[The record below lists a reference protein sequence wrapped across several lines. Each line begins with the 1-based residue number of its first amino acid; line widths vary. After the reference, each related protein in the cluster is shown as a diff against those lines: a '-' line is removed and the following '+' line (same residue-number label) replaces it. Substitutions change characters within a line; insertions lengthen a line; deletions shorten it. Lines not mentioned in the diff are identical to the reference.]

1 MALAAGARLGSY
13 EILSALGSGGMGEV
27 YRARDTKLDREVAI
41 KVLPAEFS
49 RDSDRLRRFEH
60 EARAAAALNH
70 PNIVTIFSVE
80 EADGMR
86 FLTMELVD
94 GKSLAGLIPK
104 RGMELDR
111 LLGIAIPLT
120 DAISAAHHAGITHRD
135 LKPANVMIASDG
147 RVKVLDFG
155 LAKRTPVSPL
165 DVARLSAVPTM
176 TEIAEGRIV
185 GTVAYMSPE
194 QAQGTAVDQR
204 SDIFSLGIILYE
216 MATGERPFTGS
227 TSISI
232 LSSIVKDTPR
242 LATEVKPD
250 LPRELSR
257 IIRRCLMKDPEYRFQ
272 TAKDLRNDL
281 IELKQERDS
290 AVSQIAVN
298 GRAPRAGVGRAAREQ
313 ALRIVAVRAIGVLV
327 VAVLV
332 ARMWFG
338 RGSPASGAI
347 DSLAVLPFVNV
358 GGDPNTEYLS
368 DGITENLINGFSQ
381 LPKLRVVP
389 RARVFHYKGRESE
402 PEKVGRELNVLAVLT
417 GRIVQHGDDLIIQVD
432 LVDVPNDSQLWGRQY
447 TTRFSEIIT
456 LQDQIATA
464 VAEKLGLS
472 PTREEQKR
480 LTKRY
485 TKNAEAHQLYL
496 RGRYLW
502 NRRTADT
509 VRHAAQYFQQ
519 AIERDP
525 GYALAWA
532 GLADCYG
539 VYAIYSIQS
548 NKDSIPRA
556 KEAAAK
562 ALELDETLAEAHAS
576 LGYAEGY
583 EWDWSGAEREFQ
595 RAIALD
601 PSYPTAHHWRA
612 TNYLEPMG
620 RLEEAYAEFERA
632 QELDP
637 LSLVISATMARN
649 LMFARHY
656 DRAAQQLSKTLEINS
671 SFALAH
677 WNVGLIDEQTGNIEH
692 AIAEFKEWQRLSGDD
707 PAATGALGHAYAV
720 SGRRSEARRSLARL
734 QELSQTRYVAP
745 YDVAVVYIGLGDI
758 DSAMEWLRKAYDD
771 HSAWLIWLKLDRRF
785 ESIRNDARYRE
796 LLHGMNIPE
805 WVSRR

>member
-1 MALAAGARLGSY
+1 
-13 EILSALGSGGMGEV
+13 MGEV
-27 YRARDTKLDREVAI
+27 YRARDPKLDREVAI

-80 EADGMR
+80 EADGTR

-94 GKSLAGLIPK
+94 GKPLAALIPK
-104 RGMELDR
+104 GGMELDR
-111 LLGIAIPLT
+111 VLGIAIPLT
-120 DAISAAHHAGITHRD
+120 DAISAAHHARITHRD

-155 LAKRTPVSPL
+155 LAKTTTAPPL
-165 DVARLSAVPTM
+165 DVEGPTAAVPTM
-176 TEIAEGRIV
+176 AQTAEGRII

-194 QAQGTAVDQR
+194 QAQGMAVDQR
-204 SDIFSLGIILYE
+204 SDIFSLGIILCE
-216 MATGERPFTGS
+216 MATGERPFTGN
-227 TSISI
+227 TNISM
-232 LSSIVKDTPR
+232 LVDRQRHASPRHRCEAQSSRASWRV
-242 LATEVKPD
+242 
-250 LPRELSR
+250 
-257 IIRRCLMKDPEYRFQ
+257 IRRCLMKDLEYPSRRKRRPERFDR
-272 TAKDLRNDL
+272 A
-281 IELKQERDS
+281 EAGS
-290 AVSQIAVN
+290 AIQQVADRRRSTRAASGVS
-298 GRAPRAGVGRAAREQ
+298 RAARQ
-313 ALRIVAVRAIGVLV
+313 HTARIVAVAAIGVLV
-327 VAVLV
+327 VAAL
-332 ARMWFG
+332 AAQMWFD
-338 RGSPASGAI
+338 RGSPAGAI
-347 DSLAVLPFVNV
+347 NSLAVLPFVNG

-417 GRIVQHGDDLIIQVD
+417 GRIVQHADDLIVQVD
-432 LVDVPNDSQLWGRQY
+432 LVDVAHDSELWGRQY

-456 LQDQIATA
+456 VQDQIATA

-485 TKNAEAHQLYL
+485 TVNAEAHQLYL
-496 RGRYLW
+496 KGRYLW
-502 NRRTADT
+502 NRRTSET

-532 GLADCYG
+532 GLSDCYG
-539 VYAIYSIQS
+539 VYAIYGVLS

-562 ALELDETLAEAHAS
+562 ALELDDTLAEAHAS
-576 LGYAEGY
+576 LGYADGY
-583 EWDWSGAEREFQ
+583 EWDWSGAEGEFQ

-620 RLEEAYAEFERA
+620 RLDEAYAEFERA

-649 LMFARHY
+649 LMFARRY
-656 DRAAQQLSKTLEINS
+656 DRAAQQLSKTLEIDS
-671 SFALAH
+671 SFALTH

-692 AIAEFKEWQRLSGDD
+692 AIAEFKEWQHLSGDD
-707 PAATGALGHAYAV
+707 PAATGALGHAHAV
-720 SGRRSEARRSLARL
+720 SGHRSEARQSLARL
-734 QELSQTRYVAP
+734 QALSQTRYVAP
-745 YDVAVVYIGLGDI
+745 YDVAVVYIGLGDT
-758 DSAMEWLRKAYDD
+758 DSAMEWLKKAYDD
-771 HSAWLIWLKLDRRF
+771 HSAWLIWIKLDRRF
-785 ESIRNDARYRE
+785 DSCRNDARYLE

-805 WVSRR
+805 

>member
-1 MALAAGARLGSY
+1 
-13 EILSALGSGGMGEV
+13 
-27 YRARDTKLDREVAI
+27 
-41 KVLPAEFS
+41 
-49 RDSDRLRRFEH
+49 
-60 EARAAAALNH
+60 
-70 PNIVTIFSVE
+70 
-80 EADGMR
+80 
-86 FLTMELVD
+86 
-94 GKSLAGLIPK
+94 
-104 RGMELDR
+104 
-111 LLGIAIPLT
+111 
-120 DAISAAHHAGITHRD
+120 

-155 LAKRTPVSPL
+155 LAKTTPAPPL
-165 DVARLSAVPTM
+165 DVEGPTDAVPTM
-176 TEIAEGRIV
+176 AQTAEGRII

-216 MATGERPFTGS
+216 MATGERPFTGN
-227 TSISI
+227 TNISV
-232 LSSIVKDTPR
+232 LSSLVKDTPR
-242 LATEVKPD
+242 LVTDVKPE
-250 LPRELSR
+250 LPRELAR

-272 TAKDLRNDL
+272 TAKDVRNDL
-281 IELKQERDS
+281 IQLKQERDS
-290 AVSQIAVN
+290 SESRIAVD
-298 GRAPRAGVGRAAREQ
+298 RHAPRAGVGRAARQ
-313 ALRIVAVRAIGVLV
+313 HTARIVAVTAIGVLV
-327 VAVLV
+327 VAAL
-332 ARMWFG
+332 AAQMWFD
-338 RGSPASGAI
+338 RGSPAGAI
-347 DSLAVLPFVNV
+347 NSLAVLPFVNG

-389 RARVFHYKGRESE
+389 RARVFHYKGRESD

-417 GRIVQHGDDLIIQVD
+417 GRIVQHADDLIVQVD
-432 LVDVPNDSQLWGRQY
+432 LVDVAHDSELWGRQF

-456 LQDQIATA
+456 VQDQIATA

-485 TKNAEAHQLYL
+485 TANAEAHQLYL
-496 RGRYLW
+496 KGRYLW
-502 NRRTADT
+502 NRRTSET

-532 GLADCYG
+532 GLSDCYG
-539 VYAIYSIQS
+539 VYAIYGVLS
-548 NKDSIPRA
+548 NRDSIPRA

-562 ALELDETLAEAHAS
+562 ALELDDRLAEAHAS
-576 LGYAEGY
+576 LGYADGY

-620 RLEEAYAEFERA
+620 RLDEAYAEFERA

-649 LMFARHY
+649 LMFARRY
-656 DRAAQQLSKTLEINS
+656 DRATHQLSKTLEIDS

-692 AIAEFKEWQRLSGDD
+692 AIAEFKEWQHLSGDD

-720 SGRRSEARRSLARL
+720 SGHRSEARQSLARL
-734 QELSQTRYVAP
+734 QALSQTRYVAP
-745 YDVAVVYIGLGDI
+745 YEVAVVYIGLGDT
-758 DSAMEWLRKAYDD
+758 DSAMEWLKKAYDD
-771 HSAWLIWLKLDRRF
+771 HSAWLIWIKLDRRF
-785 ESIRNDARYRE
+785 DRIRNDARYLK

-805 WVSRR
+805 